1 MLQVQCNSEKMARSQ
16 QDLQKIC
23 KDYEHRISEAQSKC
37 LLLESQLSQKESAL
51 RIAET
56 ENSSLKSRI
65 AMASTDL
72 ETTLATNRSLE
83 KALSEVR
90 EAAGQQQSK
99 LMQETLEHKSTN
111 ENLHIEMMSV
121 QSQMKQTEQHLE
133 STKAQLKQEKEQV
146 AKLSGDWQVAMKT
159 SSSLSM
165 QLQNSQEECQVLTNN
180 VKSLNKTINDLK
192 KEKAELQE
200 KLKETM
206 SEVSRSVICRSG
218 YLLYSF
224 QLPTKLPLPLIRNL
238 TPH

>member
-1 MLQVQCNSEKMARSQ
+1 MLQAQSSSEKMARSQ

-37 LLLESQLSQKESAL
+37 LLLESQLGQKESAL

-83 KALSEVR
+83 KALSEIR

-99 LMQETLEHKSTN
+99 LMQETLEHKSAN
-111 ENLHIEMMSV
+111 ENLHIEKMSV
-121 QSQMKQTEQHLE
+121 QSQLKQTEQHLE
-133 STKAQLKQEKEQV
+133 STKAQLKHEKEQV
-146 AKLSGDWQVAMKT
+146 AKLNGDLQVTMKT

-165 QLQNSQEECQVLTNN
+165 QLRNSQEECQVLTNN
-180 VKSLNKTINDLK
+180 VKSLNKTVNDAK
-192 KEKAELQE
+192 KENAELQE
-200 KLKETM
+200 KLKNTM
-206 SEVSRSVICRSG
+206 SEVSILV
-218 YLLYSF
+218 
-224 QLPTKLPLPLIRNL
+224 
-238 TPH
+238 